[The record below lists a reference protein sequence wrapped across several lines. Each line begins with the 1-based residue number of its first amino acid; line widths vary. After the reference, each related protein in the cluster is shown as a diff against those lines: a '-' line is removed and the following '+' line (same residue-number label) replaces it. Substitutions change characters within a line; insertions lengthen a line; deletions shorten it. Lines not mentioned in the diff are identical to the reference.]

1 MAISK
6 VVLLEKNCVDKK
18 IKGDMYFVRVNS
30 ILGLLQKVCPYKIN
44 NFFEHNFLCFLYFF
58 NLDFF

>member
-18 IKGDMYFVRVNS
+18 IKGDMYFVRANS
-30 ILGLLQKVCPYKIN
+30 ILGLLQKSLP
-44 NFFEHNFLCFLYFF
+44 LQ
-58 NLDFF
+58 D